1 MQIVDMVQLGAEIDC
16 LPRYFLTRERGER
29 AYQLLAARIDAVP
42 NSSPLMLAFPP
53 RQLLD
58 ASFAD
63 EAIVRL
69 GEELVAGA
77 RGDRC
82 LLLEGL
88 TKDSVTNLEAVIALR
103 RLKLALLVVESSGSW
118 RCIGHLERHLLAT
131 LEVAATE
138 GQITAPALARRF
150 DLALNT
156 ASTRLKR
163 LYDQRLLRREY
174 RVTSTGIEY
183 TYYFWRWTPSG

>member
-1 MQIVDMVQLGAEIDC
+1 MHTVDMAQLGAEIDC
-16 LPRYFLTRERGER
+16 PPRFFLTRERGER
-29 AYQLLAARIDAVP
+29 AHQLLAARMEAVP
-42 NSSPLMLAFPP
+42 DGAPLLLQFPP
-53 RQLLD
+53 RQILD

-69 GEELVAGA
+69 GEALIAGA
-77 RGDRC
+77 HGDRC

-103 RLKLALLVVESSGSW
+103 RLKLALLVVESDGSW

-131 LEVAATE
+131 LEVAAAE
-138 GQITAPALARRF
+138 GEMTAPALARRF

-163 LYDQRLLRREY
+163 LYDQRLVRREY

-183 TYYFWRWTPSG
+183 TYYFWRWIPAG